1 MWVPWILDRG
11 DRPGPSGRRDTP
23 VSPLPTPTTRSLQPR
38 PTPGPCGSISALFPP
53 HPQHLPPP
61 RPQRPPYHALRV
73 HQQQVL
79 GLPPVH
85 AGEDVLPRIG
95 DAVPHEEVPVRPKQF
110 FRRPTAHLAM
120 VPGLLTQLL
129 LRGGDGGPAGRG
141 TGPLILHGK
150 GGCHRASRHRALMQ
164 PQGILEGS
172 CGGGGAGGRGGGGD
186 SVGGRGLGYGDLLLH
201 PLLVLLVTQYILLD
215 FLSISK
221 DISFF
226 SNVHTYFFFLVLL
239 HWLPSQCLLCLLF
252 HHLVLT
258 ALART
263 STTRATS
270 LVGNRCPFLFQ
281 TLMEKLLMVC
291 TSSLWIPAGTS
302 VALPETVPRSSDTLE
317 CAVTALIPA
326 LVCLRLLCNPP
337 FFTSGPLGIP
347 PP

>member
-1 MWVPWILDRG
+1 MDRG

-172 CGGGGAGGRGGGGD
+172 CGGGGGRGWGQCRREGPGLRGPAPSPLTGPVSN
-186 SVGGRGLGYGDLLLH
+186 SVYSLG
-201 PLLVLLVTQYILLD
+201 
-215 FLSISK
+215 FSK
-221 DISFF
+221 HIQR
-226 SNVHTYFFFLVLL
+226 YFFFF
-239 HWLPSQCLLCLLF
+239 QCA
-252 HHLVLT
+252 HL
-258 ALART
+258 
-263 STTRATS
+263 
-270 LVGNRCPFLFQ
+270 FLFSCLV
-281 TLMEKLLMVC
+281 TLASFPMFIMPLVSSSRSDC
-291 TSSLWIPAGTS
+291 TGQDLHYTCHLFGRQQVSLSFPNSNGKAPDGLYKFPMDPS
-302 VALPETVPRSSDTLE
+302 RHQ
-317 CAVTALIPA
+317 C
-326 LVCLRLLCNPP
+326 RPP
-337 FFTSGPLGIP
+337 
-347 PP
+347 